1 VESCIALSLLLRKRA
16 KTLANV
22 RIRGKIPHEEWPKIA
37 ERFRRGETLT
47 QIARSYHCTAPAI
60 RYIVARV
67 PLKGTKAKQRSIGA
81 AAAAADRGD
90 LSFGLRPPERRS
102 RPAPLTH
109 TSTGVVWNRMQSEI
123 ASFLGAVD
131 ALSMEETDENYETLL
146 MATDRLLWGSART
159 RLEVEEILK
168 KRKELAPAMRSSG

>member
-1 VESCIALSLLLRKRA
+1 VESCVALSLLLRKRA

-37 ERFRRGETLT
+37 DRFRRGETLT

-67 PLKGTKAKQRSIGA
+67 PLKGAKAKQRSIE
-81 AAAAADRGD
+81 AAAAADRVGP
-90 LSFGLRPPERRS
+90 SFGLRPPERPNQ
-102 RPAPLTH
+102 PARLAQ
-109 TSTGVVWNRMQSEI
+109 TSAGVVWNRMHSEI
-123 ASFLGAVD
+123 ASFLEAVD
-131 ALSMEETDENYETLL
+131 ALSNEETDANYETLL

>member
-1 VESCIALSLLLRKRA
+1 
-16 KTLANV
+16 LANV

-37 ERFRRGETLT
+37 DRYRRGETLA
-47 QIARSYHCTAPAI
+47 QIARSYNCTAPAI

-67 PLKGTKAKQRSIGA
+67 PLKGKGTKANQRSIGSSA
-81 AAAAADRGD
+81 TGDRASP
-90 LSFGLRPPERRS
+90 SFSLRPPERPNQ
-102 RPAPLTH
+102 PAPLIH
-109 TSTGVVWNRMQSEI
+109 TSTGVVWNRMHSEI
-123 ASFLGAVD
+123 ASFLAAVD
-131 ALSMEETDENYETLL
+131 ALSNEETDANYETLL

>member
-1 VESCIALSLLLRKRA
+1 VESYVALSLLLRKRA

-37 ERFRRGETLT
+37 DRFRRGETLT

-60 RYIVARV
+60 RYIVARI

-81 AAAAADRGD
+81 AAADRADPP
-90 LSFGLRPPERRS
+90 FGLRPPERRS

-109 TSTGVVWNRMQSEI
+109 TSTGVVWNRMHSEI

-131 ALSMEETDENYETLL
+131 ALSMEETDANYEMLL

>member
-37 ERFRRGETLT
+37 DRFRRGETLT

-81 AAAAADRGD
+81 AAADRAGP
-90 LSFGLRPPERRS
+90 SFSLRPPERRS
-102 RPAPLTH
+102 QPAPLTH
-109 TSTGVVWNRMQSEI
+109 TSTGVVWNRMHSEI
-123 ASFLGAVD
+123 ASFLAAVD
-131 ALSMEETDENYETLL
+131 ALSNEETDANYETLL

>member
-1 VESCIALSLLLRKRA
+1 VESYVALSLLLRKRA

-22 RIRGKIPHEEWPKIA
+22 RIRGKISHEEWPKIA
-37 ERFRRGETLT
+37 DRFRRGETLT

-81 AAAAADRGD
+81 TADRAD
-90 LSFGLRPPERRS
+90 PSFGLRPPERRS

-109 TSTGVVWNRMQSEI
+109 TSTGVVWNRMHSEI

-131 ALSMEETDENYETLL
+131 ALSMEETDANYETLL

>member
-1 VESCIALSLLLRKRA
+1 VESSVALSLLLRKRA

-22 RIRGKIPHEEWPKIA
+22 RIRGKIPHEEWPRIA
-37 ERFRRGETLT
+37 DRFRRGETLT

-67 PLKGTKAKQRSIGA
+67 PLKGTKTKQRSIGA
-81 AAAAADRGD
+81 AAAADRADP
-90 LSFGLRPPERRS
+90 SFGLRPPERRS

-109 TSTGVVWNRMQSEI
+109 TSTGVVWNRMHGEI
-123 ASFLGAVD
+123 ASFLEAVD
-131 ALSMEETDENYETLL
+131 ALSMEETDANYETLL

-168 KRKELAPAMRSSG
+168 KRKDLAPAMRNSG

>member
-1 VESCIALSLLLRKRA
+1 MESYVALSLLLRKRA

-22 RIRGKIPHEEWPKIA
+22 RIRGKISHEEWPKIA

-60 RYIVARV
+60 RYILSRV

-81 AAAAADRGD
+81 AAADRAD
-90 LSFGLRPPERRS
+90 LSFGLRAPERRS
-102 RPAPLTH
+102 RPAPLAH
-109 TSTGVVWNRMQSEI
+109 TSTGVVWNRMHSEI

-131 ALSMEETDENYETLL
+131 ALSMEETDANYETLL

-168 KRKELAPAMRSSG
+168 KRKELAPEMRSSG

>member
-1 VESCIALSLLLRKRA
+1 
-16 KTLANV
+16 LANV
-22 RIRGKIPHEEWPKIA
+22 RIRGKIPHDEWPEIA

-81 AAAAADRGD
+81 TAADRAD
-90 LSFGLRPPERRS
+90 PSFSLHPPERRS

-109 TSTGVVWNRMQSEI
+109 TSAGVVWNRMHSEI

-131 ALSMEETDENYETLL
+131 ALSNEETDANYETLL

>member
-1 VESCIALSLLLRKRA
+1 VESRIALSLLLRKRA
-16 KTLANV
+16 NTLANV

-37 ERFRRGETLT
+37 DRFRRGETLT
-47 QIARSYHCTAPAI
+47 QIARSYNCTAPAI

-81 AAAAADRGD
+81 AAAAERAD
-90 LSFGLRPPERRS
+90 LSFGLRPPDRRS

-109 TSTGVVWNRMQSEI
+109 TSTGVVWNRMHSEI

-131 ALSMEETDENYETLL
+131 ALSMEETDANYETLL

-168 KRKELAPAMRSSG
+168 KRRELAPAMRSSG

>member
-1 VESCIALSLLLRKRA
+1 ME
-16 KTLANV
+16 NV

-37 ERFRRGETLT
+37 DRYRRGETLA
-47 QIARSYHCTAPAI
+47 QIARSYRCTAPAI

-67 PLKGTKAKQRSIGA
+67 PLKGKGTKAKQRSIGA
-81 AAAAADRGD
+81 AAADGTGP
-90 LSFGLRPPERRS
+90 SFSLRPPERPS
-102 RPAPLTH
+102 QPAPLTRI
-109 TSTGVVWNRMQSEI
+109 STGVVWNRMHSEI

-131 ALSMEETDENYETLL
+131 ALSIEESDANYETLL

-168 KRKELAPAMRSSG
+168 KRKELTPAMRSSG